1 MRAKLTLNGLLRNFR
16 VMNLPFFHWTKLTW
30 AALILS
36 PLMTYAQERTQP
48 RLVVSIVVDQMRP
61 DYLTRFAPHYKGGF
75 ARLMEE
81 GQIFADAHYTHT
93 PTYTGPGHATIYTGT
108 DPRFHG
114 IIANDWYDP
123 IMGRMVYCV
132 EDSTARA
139 IGQVAADDAYYTRSP
154 RNLESSTWTDEL
166 EMTSQGA
173 AKVVAFSLKDR
184 GAICAAGH
192 AGDAAYW
199 LHDAGGFVTSDH
211 YMEALPSWLS
221 EFNTE
226 HSPSSYMTGEW
237 TPLLDNKHYEALCG
251 LDASQTEAIP
261 SGHVSTAFPYDLA
274 KMYQAYQGS
283 IKSTPAGNQILVD
296 AAIQAVKSEKLGKDA
311 QTDVLAI
318 SFSSTDY
325 IGHATGV
332 RSWETMDMYIRL
344 DRQLG
349 QLFKFLDRIVGKDDY
364 IVVLT
369 ADHGAADNPKEAAAQ
384 GLPTTIWPPADL
396 EAELRAVI
404 ASTGLA
410 AEHVLMIRNEQ
421 IHLATEDAAVHTR
434 VRQALLQHPA
444 IAEAW
449 TRDEVRTSAD
459 PAAALRRNGSDARS
473 GHVFFAL
480 APGHIIY
487 GPTGTTHGSGYAYD
501 THVPVIFLIPG
512 MKGRT
517 YVDRVHVRDI
527 APTISHWIRIPQ
539 PTASTGHIL
548 DIY

>member
-1 MRAKLTLNGLLRNFR
+1 MNFS
-16 VMNLPFFHWTKLTW
+16 LPRW
-30 AALILS
+30 ALWASAILFLS
-36 PLMTYAQERTQP
+36 PMMSYAQERTQP

-61 DYLTRFAPHYKGGF
+61 DYLTRFAPHYRGGL
-75 ARLMEE
+75 AKLIQE
-81 GQIFADAHYTHT
+81 GQIFANAHYSHT

-108 DPRFHG
+108 DPRNHG

-123 IMGRMVYCV
+123 TAQRMVYCV

-139 IGQVAADDAYYTRSP
+139 IGQVTADDPLYTRSP
-154 RNLESSTWTDEL
+154 RNMESSTWTDEL
-166 EMTSQGA
+166 EFASQDA
-173 AKVVAFSLKDR
+173 AKVIALSLKDR

-199 LHDAGGFVTSDH
+199 LHNEGGFITSDH
-211 YMEALPSWLS
+211 YMSTLPAWMA
-221 EFNTE
+221 EFNRE
-226 HSPSSYMTGEW
+226 HNPASYMVGEW
-237 TPLLDNKHYEALCG
+237 APLLATKHYEALCG
-251 LDASQTEAIP
+251 PDNRPTEAIP
-261 SGHVSTAFPYDLA
+261 AGHSKPAFPFDLA
-274 KMYQAYQGS
+274 AMHQAYNGS

-296 AAIQAVKSEKLGKDA
+296 AAMASVKAEQLGKDK

-318 SFSSTDY
+318 SFSATDY

-349 QLFKFLDRIVGKDDY
+349 QLFKFLDRQVGANHY

-369 ADHGAADNPKEAAAQ
+369 SDHGAADNPTEAAAQ
-384 GLPTTIWPPADL
+384 GLPATIWPPADL
-396 EAELRAVI
+396 EAELRGVI
-404 ASTGLA
+404 SSAGLSPDDI
-410 AEHVLMIRNEQ
+410 LMIRNEQ
-421 IHLATEDAAVHTR
+421 IHLTTDDPVAHRT
-434 VRQALLQHPA
+434 VRQAILRHPA

-449 TRDEVRTSAD
+449 TQDEIRTSAD
-459 PAAALRRNGSDARS
+459 PIAALRRNGSDDRG

-501 THVPVIFLIPG
+501 THVPVIFHIPG
-512 MKGRT
+512 MTGRT

-527 APTISHWIRIPQ
+527 APTISHWIRVAQ
-539 PTASTGHIL
+539 PTASTGNVL